1 MNLPMDKINSLINA
15 VKGKK
20 PVIII
25 ISVLALAAGVF
36 AVSKGYI
43 PESMLDVNSIVTY
56 VEGIFSESTKAVDTV
71 ATQVIIDTLNNPGIQ

>member
-1 MNLPMDKINSLINA
+1 MNLPMDKIMNVINL

-20 PVIII
+20 PVVVIL
-25 ISVLALAAGVF
+25 SVVAIGLGLF

-56 VEGIFSESTKAVDTV
+56 VEGAFGESAKAVDTV
-71 ATQVIIDTLNNPGIQ
+71 ATQVVVDSVIAQ

>member
-1 MNLPMDKINSLINA
+1 MKLPMDKINSLINA

-20 PVIII
+20 PVVVI

-43 PESMLDVNSIVTY
+43 PESMLDVNFIVTY
-56 VEGIFSESTKAVDTV
+56 IEGAFGESVKAVDTV
-71 ATQVIIDTLNNPGIQ
+71 TTQVVVDSVIAQ

>member
-56 VEGIFSESTKAVDTV
+56 VEGAFGESAKAVDTV
-71 ATQVIIDTLNNPGIQ
+71 ATQVVVDSVIAQ

>member
-20 PVIII
+20 PVVVI

-43 PESMLDVNSIVTY
+43 PESMLDVNFIVTY

-71 ATQVIIDTLNNPGIQ
+71 ATQVVVDSVIAQ